1 MKQPQKENLTIKDI
15 LEKLKAS
22 NLSNEIEKNNE
33 KLKESYAKLNKI
45 KANSLKEF
53 VYANKNIPQ
62 SWKNKINYKDKVF
75 EIFVKDQNFLYYV
88 ANSGSVSNKSKSK
101 SKSYKKRPQTTKN
114 KILFRNTNKS
124 FSCISN
130 TGNNINSK
138 RSSRLASSKYYSSCK
153 NIHRHKDKS
162 LEEQEINRFFDD
174 LGKEYPIKKKLFGM
188 FPERLINNMNN
199 IISSNVK
206 QKNKFKVRFKHE
218 NIDRINEF
226 KNNIY
231 LHLIPS
237 QQRDKLDIMKKDNKI
252 FDNSFIKK
260 QFENKNNNIMKQ
272 LESINYYGPYY
283 SYCPPCYNR
292 NVDYYNNLD
301 DNKLIQIIQQIK
313 KRREES
319 ILNLSEKS
327 KKMTKNNSFYY

>member
-1 MKQPQKENLTIKDI
+1 
-15 LEKLKAS
+15 
-22 NLSNEIEKNNE
+22 
-33 KLKESYAKLNKI
+33 
-45 KANSLKEF
+45 
-53 VYANKNIPQ
+53 
-62 SWKNKINYKDKVF
+62 
-75 EIFVKDQNFLYYV
+75 
-88 ANSGSVSNKSKSK
+88 
-101 SKSYKKRPQTTKN
+101 
-114 KILFRNTNKS
+114 
-124 FSCISN
+124 
-130 TGNNINSK
+130 
-138 RSSRLASSKYYSSCK
+138 
-153 NIHRHKDKS
+153 
-162 LEEQEINRFFDD
+162 
-174 LGKEYPIKKKLFGM
+174 M

-237 QQRDKLDIMKKDNKI
+237 QQRDKLDIMKKENKI

>member
-1 MKQPQKENLTIKDI
+1 M
-15 LEKLKAS
+15 
-22 NLSNEIEKNNE
+22 
-33 KLKESYAKLNKI
+33 
-45 KANSLKEF
+45 
-53 VYANKNIPQ
+53 
-62 SWKNKINYKDKVF
+62 
-75 EIFVKDQNFLYYV
+75 
-88 ANSGSVSNKSKSK
+88 
-101 SKSYKKRPQTTKN
+101 
-114 KILFRNTNKS
+114 
-124 FSCISN
+124 
-130 TGNNINSK
+130 
-138 RSSRLASSKYYSSCK
+138 ASSKYYSSCK